1 MTWLAILF
9 IIIVFVILWFL
20 FGNKKNEAP
29 ESVSAVP
36 PQPFVPAAAPAKGDD
51 LKVIEGIGPKIAGIM
66 NEAGISTFA
75 QMAQKTGEELR
86 KILDDGGIG
95 AIADP
100 TTWPEQAA
108 LAAEGKMESLKELQ
122 DKLQGGRKV

>member
-36 PQPFVPAAAPAKGDD
+36 PQPFVPATAPAKGDD

>member
-1 MTWLAILF
+1 MNWIAILF
-9 IIIVFVILWFL
+9 IVIILVILWFV
-20 FGNKKNEAP
+20 FGNKKKEAP
-29 ESVSAVP
+29 EAASTVP
-36 PQPFVPAAAPAKGDD
+36 SRAPAPAAATGKGDD
-51 LKVIEGIGPKIAGIM
+51 LKIIEGIGPKIAGIM

-75 QMAQKTGEELR
+75 QMAQKTGSELR

-108 LAAEGKMESLKELQ
+108 LAAEGKMEALKELQ
-122 DKLQGGRKV
+122 NKLQGGRKA

>member
-1 MTWLAILF
+1 MSWVAILF
-9 IIIVFVILWFL
+9 IVIILLILWFV
-20 FGNKKNEAP
+20 FGNKKEASEAANTAP
-29 ESVSAVP
+29 SKAP
-36 PQPFVPAAAPAKGDD
+36 APAAATGKGDD
-51 LKVIEGIGPKIAGIM
+51 LKIIEGVGPKIAGIM

-108 LAAEGKMESLKELQ
+108 LAAEGKTEALKELQ
-122 DKLQGGRKV
+122 DRLQGGRKV